1 MPKSGKEV
9 VVILEEAM
17 EKERL
22 DPSLTLVIDILR
34 ENPAWGDLYVQ
45 YLNLN
50 TQINLGKISLI
61 TLAYA
66 KLQSDNNIGK

>member
-1 MPKSGKEV
+1 
-9 VVILEEAM
+9 M